1 MPSPNILVVD
11 DEKSIRLTVAQSL
24 EPLGYSVKTAVNG
37 NDALDQ
43 LQTEPCELLLTDLKM
58 PGLDGMALVE
68 QAVQLHPHLQIIMI
82 SAHATVE
89 NAVEVMKLGAIDFIQ
104 KPFTPTE
111 IRDLVQ
117 RVLNRQQISEQ
128 DDSSY
133 EVLLESAKHL
143 ASQREFEGAIA
154 KVKAAI
160 GVDPSQPSAFVL
172 LGQLQESLGDRLEGL
187 KNYRVALDLDPTH
200 QEAQQNLDRAATTS
214 FRPKLS

>member
-1 MPSPNILVVD
+1 MPNPKILVVD

-37 NDALDQ
+37 NDALNQ
-43 LQTEPCELLLTDLKM
+43 LQAEPFELLLTDLKM
-58 PGLDGMALVE
+58 PGMDGMALVE
-68 QAVQLHPHLQIIMI
+68 QAVQLHSHLQVIMI

-133 EVLLESAKHL
+133 EALLESAKHL
-143 ASQREFEGAIA
+143 ASQREFEEAIA

-160 GVDPSQPSAFVL
+160 GADPSQPSAFVL
-172 LGQLQESLGDRLEGL
+172 LGQLQESLGDRLEGI

-214 FRPKLS
+214 FRPKLN